1 MPCDT
6 LKVFSE
12 QSAAEHPAL
21 IANPHYFLAESDEI
35 PRGISLFPDR
45 HGVGGGAGGK
55 RTALAPRRVAG
66 RCSLLSATVR
76 SQSHIGLLL
85 RSQFHQQMH
94 FLRGWSCSPA

>member
-1 MPCDT
+1 M
-6 LKVFSE
+6 KSRVE
-12 QSAAEHPAL
+12 
-21 IANPHYFLAESDEI
+21 FLF
-35 PRGISLFPDR
+35 FPDR

-55 RTALAPRRVAG
+55 RTALACARVAG

-94 FLRGWSCSPA
+94 FLRGPGLAHLHKHYRCPSIPRVH